1 MNKTIYFIIGN
12 GFSINLVEKLG
23 LEKKIDL
30 QNLFAKGDEVL
41 WPGDISGGFLSKKYC
56 NNLWTLG
63 ARTTMSNIEANQF
76 IADLITCYN
85 VYNTAQIITPSF
97 RAEKANIYKEAHNE
111 LSTYLKHLFIYYN
124 SKISDKV
131 LKELSKTPVMDLI
144 RSEKAKGSNIVI
156 ITYNYDI
163 FLERLLQLNG
173 IRFGVYGFSR
183 SMKDKVRVLKPHG
196 SISFVSKRL
205 NPIGKKFDIKDTFD
219 SMEMPITSLK
229 LDYLLIDDR
238 SLINAIIPPAGDA
251 NRLAIGW
258 TKYLRSKLKEEIAI
272 SSPEDELIIY
282 GLSYDYVDRM
292 EIDEILTTIN
302 SEIEVKYV
310 DPYPSKTL
318 GMVLGS
324 IFKNYIHLKSADLLR
339 R

>member
-1 MNKTIYFIIGN
+1 MRSGIYLKYKRESIGIVQRENMNKTIYFIIGN

-144 RSEKAKGSNIVI
+144 RSEKAKEVI
-156 ITYNYDI
+156 
-163 FLERLLQLNG
+163 
-173 IRFGVYGFSR
+173 
-183 SMKDKVRVLKPHG
+183 
-196 SISFVSKRL
+196 
-205 NPIGKKFDIKDTFD
+205 
-219 SMEMPITSLK
+219 
-229 LDYLLIDDR
+229 
-238 SLINAIIPPAGDA
+238 
-251 NRLAIGW
+251 
-258 TKYLRSKLKEEIAI
+258 
-272 SSPEDELIIY
+272 
-282 GLSYDYVDRM
+282 
-292 EIDEILTTIN
+292 
-302 SEIEVKYV
+302 
-310 DPYPSKTL
+310 
-318 GMVLGS
+318 
-324 IFKNYIHLKSADLLR
+324 
-339 R
+339 